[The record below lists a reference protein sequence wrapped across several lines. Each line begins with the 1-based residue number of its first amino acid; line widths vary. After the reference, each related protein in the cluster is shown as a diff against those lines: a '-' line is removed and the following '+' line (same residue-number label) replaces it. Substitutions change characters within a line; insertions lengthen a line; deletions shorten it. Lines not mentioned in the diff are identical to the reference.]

1 MYGQDKFLACCKNFG
16 VCRKPSLATH
26 EAPEWGNEGIMAAV
40 SELASG
46 VAGLA
51 KTLVAG
57 RANGY
62 RAGDYPKI
70 AH

>member
-1 MYGQDKFLACCKNFG
+1 M
-16 VCRKPSLATH
+16 H
-26 EAPEWGNEGIMAAV
+26 EAPEWGNEGVLAVV

-51 KTLVAG
+51 KTLAKG

-62 RAGDYPKI
+62 RAGLQCGHHENTKHESK
-70 AH
+70 AGHGFF